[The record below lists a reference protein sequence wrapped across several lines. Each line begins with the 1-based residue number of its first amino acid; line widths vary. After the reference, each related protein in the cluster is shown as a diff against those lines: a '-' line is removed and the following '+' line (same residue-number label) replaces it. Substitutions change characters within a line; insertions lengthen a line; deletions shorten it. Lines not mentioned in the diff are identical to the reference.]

1 MKKIGHF
8 LFSSVSYFFAVLPNF
23 ILFGIA
29 DIIYFITYYI
39 IAYRKSVVFRNLK
52 NSFPEKSD
60 TELKQIAKKFYRQL
74 GDTMIEN
81 IALFSMSKKR
91 VLQKVEFENTDILQ
105 KLYKN
110 NKNIVG
116 VSAHLYNWELML
128 AIPKVIPHQV
138 LGIYKPLNNAF
149 YDKQINKMRSKFGAT
164 PVSMEE
170 SYKVIIKYHKE
181 KKLNFIGLI
190 ADQRPQKARISY
202 WTSLL
207 NQEAP
212 FYNGPE
218 KIAKK
223 INAAVVFLY
232 IKRIKRGRYTIK
244 FKLLVDDVSKCKEHE
259 ITEKYVQILEKTIR
273 ENPAYWLWSHKR
285 WKHEKRLRN
294 KNEDLIK

>member
-1 MKKIGHF
+1 MKKIGNL
-8 LFSSVSYFFAVLPNF
+8 LFSSVSYFFAILPDF

-39 IAYRKSVVFRNLK
+39 IAYRKKVVFRNLK

-60 TELKQIAKKFYRQL
+60 HEIKQTAKKFYRQL

-91 VLQKVEFENTDILQ
+91 VLQKVEFENTEILQ
-105 KLYKN
+105 NLYKN

-116 VSAHLYNWELML
+116 VSTHLYNWELML

-149 YDKQINKMRSKFGAT
+149 FDRQINKMRSKFGAI
-164 PVSMEE
+164 PVTMEE
-170 SYKVIIKYHKE
+170 SYKVILKNY
-181 KKLNFIGLI
+181 KKQKLSFIGLI
-190 ADQRPQKARISY
+190 ADQRPQKAHISH

-232 IKRIKRGRYTIK
+232 LKRIKRGRYTIK
-244 FKLLVDDVSKCKEHE
+244 FKLLFEDVSECKEHE
-259 ITEKYVQILEKTIR
+259 ITEKYAKVLEKTIQD
-273 ENPAYWLWSHKR
+273 NPAYWLWSHKR
-285 WKHEKRLRN
+285 WKHKTKNRLIN
-294 KNEDLIK
+294 

>member
-1 MKKIGHF
+1 MKKIGHL
-8 LFSSVSYFFAVLPNF
+8 LFSSASYLFAILPDF

-39 IAYRKSVVFRNLK
+39 IAYRKRVVFRNLK

-60 TELKQIAKKFYRQL
+60 IELKQIAKKFYRQL
-74 GDTMIEN
+74 GDTIIETV
-81 IALFSMSKKR
+81 ALFSMSKKR
-91 VLQKVEFENTDILQ
+91 VLKKVEFEETDILQ
-105 KLYKN
+105 DLYKK
-110 NKNIVG
+110 NKSIIG

-149 YDKQINKMRSKFGAT
+149 FDGQINKMRSKFGAT
-164 PVSMEE
+164 PVTMEE
-170 SYKVIIKYHKE
+170 SYKVILKNYKE
-181 KKLNFIGLI
+181 QKLSFIGLI
-190 ADQRPQKARISY
+190 ADQRPQKAHISY

-223 INAAVVFLY
+223 LNAAVVFLY
-232 IKRIKRGRYTIK
+232 LKRRKRGRYTIK
-244 FKLLVDDVSKCKEHE
+244 FKLLFEDVSKCKDHE
-259 ITEKYVQILEKTIR
+259 ITEKYVQILEKTIQ

-285 WKHEKRLRN
+285 WKHKAESRLIN
-294 KNEDLIK
+294 